1 MELEHI
7 IEIVSLKDKNK
18 IRMWLM
24 KYIGAR
30 YTTMKHLRQAR

>member
-30 YTTMKHLRQAR
+30 YTTMKLRRQAR